1 MNRQVF
7 GGFTALLL
15 LMVLGAVSANAHS
28 PIAFT
33 ANIPF
38 DFFIGDKAM
47 PAGDYIIETGGLIN
61 QVMLLR
67 SVQDK
72 TGVFLQT
79 HSTETRGKGHANEL
93 VFKRYNTQYFLSSIW
108 TAANL
113 IGQVLSVSRHER
125 ELLARAEKPVLRVL
139 TASAR

>member
-7 GGFTALLL
+7 CGFTALLL
-15 LMVLGAVSANAHS
+15 LMVLGAVSANAQS
-28 PIAFT
+28 TVILT

-47 PAGDYIIETGGLIN
+47 PAGDYDVETRGVPR
-61 QVMLLR
+61 QSMLLR
-67 SVQDK
+67 GAQGQASA
-72 TGVFLQT
+72 FFPS
-79 HSTETRGKGHANEL
+79 HPIETRGKGHAAEL

-108 TAANL
+108 TADNP
-113 IGQVLSVSRHER
+113 IGQALYVSRHER

-139 TASAR
+139 LANAR